1 MLEHF
6 GSCYTLL
13 VCLFKNCSILIGP
26 NSPLPSSD
34 MYQKEIQS
42 AFHGL
47 IYDDVQNSAH
57 K

>member
-26 NSPLPSSD
+26 NSPLPSSG